1 MQRSLTAA
9 TVSSLDAYF
18 DELARWSARLNLTS
32 IPRERMWSR
41 NVGDAQALLD
51 LAAPDREM
59 RVIDVGSG
67 GGAPGMIVAILR
79 PDLRVT
85 LLESDVRKGGFL
97 VHVAGLLGLTNVEV
111 ETIRAEDAGRRPDLR
126 ETFDLATSRA
136 TAPPAVLCELALP
149 LLRVGGT
156 LYALVTGAPG
166 AVESCAA
173 GRSGVRRR
181 ATRGPGARVA
191 PRRQDRAD
199 VTRIPAASG
208 RPEQAP
214 AQLSRLRIAASATA
228 RSFHARAPAAVSRV
242 FS

>member
-1 MQRSLTAA
+1 MQRSLTTA
-9 TVSSLDAYF
+9 TVSSLDEYF

-51 LAAPDREM
+51 LAAPDPEM

-67 GGAPGMIVAILR
+67 GGAPGMIVAILV

-85 LLESDVRKGGFL
+85 LLESDLRKGGFL
-97 VHVAGLLGLTNVEV
+97 IHVAGLLGLTNVEV

-156 LYALVTGAPG
+156 LYALVTGAPD
-166 AVESCAA
+166 ALESCARA
-173 GRSGVRRR
+173 AAACGGGPPEAPAPGLLRVGKIAPTSLEYPRR
-181 ATRGPGARVA
+181 AGVPS
-191 PRRQDRAD
+191 RR
-199 VTRIPAASG
+199 P
-208 RPEQAP
+208 
-214 AQLSRLRIAASATA
+214 LS
-228 RSFHARAPAAVSRV
+228 
-242 FS
+242 

>member
-111 ETIRAEDAGRRPDLR
+111 ETIRAEDAGRTAGPARERSTWPHPERRHHRPCSASWR
-126 ETFDLATSRA
+126 CPCSEWAGPSTRSSQGRRA
-136 TAPPAVLCELALP
+136 RSESCARAAAACGGGPPEAPAPG
-149 LLRVGGT
+149 LLRVGKI
-156 LYALVTGAPG
+156 APTSL
-166 AVESCAA
+166 EYP
-173 GRSGVRRR
+173 RR
-181 ATRGPGARVA
+181 AGVPS
-191 PRRQDRAD
+191 RR
-199 VTRIPAASG
+199 P
-208 RPEQAP
+208 
-214 AQLSRLRIAASATA
+214 LS
-228 RSFHARAPAAVSRV
+228 
-242 FS
+242 